1 VQRGRA
7 MTLYQYPVSAC
18 DAVCK
23 GDLECYRAK
32 RDLWIE
38 WLDTD
43 RVHADYELAPQYDVE

>member
-1 VQRGRA
+1 